1 MKRLLIGGAVGT
13 VIAAALT
20 YLLGWRGKGRALRSR
35 AVGRWP
41 GGRPLE
47 EMTKEELYRLA
58 QKADISGRSEMSK
71 EELIKALRKQ

>member
-13 VIAAALT
+13 IIAAVLT
-20 YLLGWRGKGRALRSR
+20 YVLGWTRKGKALRGRATGLWSR
-35 AVGRWP
+35 GT
-41 GGRPLE
+41 PLE

-71 EELIKALRKQ
+71 EELIQALQKQ